1 MDSADRQTFAVD
13 GVAASPDGSLVIAG
27 TTNQGNNSANPPPT
41 QVFVNKI
48 NGGSATGSAPLPF
61 RIDAVLNAAS
71 LLDTPLSPGETIV
84 VQGGGFASNAQLLIN
99 GAAVPQISVSSQS
112 ITAVVPQ
119 TIASAAAVVIQ
130 VQSGGALSNAV
141 AVPVAS
147 AGPGLFSADGS
158 GLGQGHILNAD
169 ET

>member
-71 LLDTPLSPGETIV
+71 LLDTPLSPGETMVI
-84 VQGGGFASNAQLLIN
+84 QGGGFERRVQPVRARDFDR
-99 GAAVPQISVSSQS
+99 AV
-112 ITAVVPQ
+112 
-119 TIASAAAVVIQ
+119 
-130 VQSGGALSNAV
+130 GALRNTLHNSRPPDDVN
-141 AVPVAS
+141 
-147 AGPGLFSADGS
+147 
-158 GLGQGHILNAD
+158 LNRGRRHS
-169 ET
+169 ERQRRICSFIRV